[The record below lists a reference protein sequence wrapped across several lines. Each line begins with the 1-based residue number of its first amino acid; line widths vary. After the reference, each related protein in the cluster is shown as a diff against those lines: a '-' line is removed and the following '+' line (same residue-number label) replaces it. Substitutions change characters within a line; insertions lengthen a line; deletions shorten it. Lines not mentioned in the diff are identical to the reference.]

1 MSLKIYNTLSHS
13 EEEFIPW
20 NGKVVNMYT
29 CGPTV
34 YHFAHI
40 GNLRTYIM
48 EDILER
54 TLRYLGYD
62 VKRCMNITD
71 VGHLSSDSDTG
82 NDKMVTA
89 AQKEHKTVLE
99 IAKYYT
105 DIFFEDFKK
114 LNIIKPEIVSPA
126 TENIDEYIK
135 IVEDKAILRRLID
148 EATSIITES
157 YNTSNSISDV
167 IEEAEKKIFDV
178 SKSLRSTEFKSIQDV
193 LYKTQADLE
202 KLAANKGDITG
213 IPTGFYELD
222 KITSGFHPHELII
235 IAARPGMGKT
245 AIALNMVNNIAI
257 NSKKTVALFNME
269 MGAEQLASRMLA
281 SVGQIEGNKLKTGNL
296 EHSDWKRV
304 NEAIS
309 RLSSTNI
316 FIDDTAGQTVGEIR
330 SKCRKLA
337 TSPSGLDIVVIDYL
351 TLIQGSSKNGANRQQ
366 EVADISRALKTMAME
381 LGVPVIALA
390 QLSRSVELRENKR
403 PIMSDLRE
411 SGSIEQDADI
421 VAFLYRDD
429 YYNKSASEQTNI
441 SVTELIVGKHRN
453 GSTGTIELL
462 FERTM
467 SNFRNYLKKQEGE

>member
-1 MSLKIYNTLSHS
+1 MNREIPRNIDAEQSVLGAMFLTKKALQKALELLNGSEIYLDNHA
-13 EEEFIPW
+13 
-20 NGKVVNMYT
+20 K
-29 CGPTV
+29 
-34 YHFAHI
+34 
-40 GNLRTYIM
+40 
-48 EDILER
+48 ILECIKEIDAR
-54 TLRYLGYD
+54 GSVVDLTTVADELNNRNWLKTIGDIEYLTEIIES
-62 VKRCMNITD
+62 VP
-71 VGHLSSDSDTG
+71 S
-82 NDKMVTA
+82 A
-89 AQKEHKTVLE
+89 A
-99 IAKYYT
+99 
-105 DIFFEDFKK
+105 
-114 LNIIKPEIVSPA
+114 
-126 TENIDEYIK
+126 NIDQYIK

-148 EATSIITES
+148 EATAIITNS
-157 YNTSNSISDV
+157 YNTTNNISEV

-213 IPTGFYELD
+213 IPTGYYELD

-245 AIALNMVNNIAI
+245 AIALNFVTNIAI

-269 MGAEQLASRMLA
+269 MGAEQLAMRMLA
-281 SVGQIEGNKLKTGNL
+281 SVGQIEGSKLKTGNL

-309 RLSSTNI
+309 RLSNTNI

-381 LGVPVIALA
+381 LNVPVIALS
-390 QLSRSVELRENKR
+390 QLSRGIEQRVDKKPML
-403 PIMSDLRE
+403 SDLRE
-411 SGSIEQDADI
+411 SGAIEQDADI
-421 VAFLYRDD
+421 VAFLHCSDEEREKQ
-429 YYNKSASEQTNI
+429 NSLMEFVI
-441 SVTELIVGKHRN
+441 RKHRN
-453 GSTGTIELL
+453 GPLADVPLIFQRGTSTFVNVANVKE
-462 FERTM
+462 E
-467 SNFRNYLKKQEGE
+467 N